1 LLRHLASVFFDGD
14 NMILREFLLLAMA
27 HWLALVSPGPDFFL
41 LLRNALRHG
50 RRHGV
55 GTGFGIACANGGYI
69 VLALTGFAVLQQS
82 AALLMVMKLL
92 ASAYLGYLGW
102 GSLRSGM
109 VAQGTGMPP
118 TSETIPS
125 ARVAGGGFWSGCLA
139 GLFSGGLNPK
149 NALFYLGLFTVM
161 VDASTGM
168 PIKML
173 YGAWMFSAV
182 FLWDTA
188 VVLAVSDS
196 RIAQRMTFYLSRAE
210 ALAGAVLLMAA
221 LFIAVTTV
229 FGTDR

>member
-1 LLRHLASVFFDGD
+1 LVFFDGD

-27 HWLALVSPGPDFFL
+27 HWLALISPGPDFFL

-50 RRHGV
+50 RRHGI

-69 VLALTGFAVLQQS
+69 VLALAGFTVLQQS
-82 AALLMVMKLL
+82 AALLVTMKLL

-109 VAQGTGMPP
+109 AAQTGTSSPAAPVQSAAAVA
-118 TSETIPS
+118 S
-125 ARVAGGGFWSGCLA
+125 GFWSGCLA
-139 GLFSGGLNPK
+139 GLLSGGLNPK
-149 NALFYLGLFTVM
+149 NALFYLGLFTLM

-173 YGAWMFSAV
+173 YGAWMFLAV
-182 FLWDTA
+182 FLWDAA

-196 RIAQRMTFYLSRAE
+196 RIAQRMTFYFSRAE
-210 ALAGAVLLMAA
+210 SLAGGLLLMAA
-221 LFIAVTTV
+221 LLIAATTLLAL
-229 FGTDR
+229 R